1 MTDDKDKTPPASQN
15 ANVKSIWQKSNPFGK
30 FESKKIHRTQEDE
43 DREKAE
49 IAAAAKKAEPKVEE
63 ILNIPTSELTEEQ
76 IDVLKKKGKLPT
88 VIKVVDFTGSTEGAL
103 IKILISV
110 RNCGDALARDVKV
123 KCIGNA
129 RLRAASSPMAPVGD
143 IVTKSKGVA
152 QFTYEMPNNFC
163 EEYANFAVSAEAE
176 NSKTFSQLF
185 TVKTGRRPLSA
196 SEIMQKVEAE
206 ARGQNKVKPP
216 VGGG

>member
-1 MTDDKDKTPPASQN
+1 MTDNKDKTPPASEN

-30 FESKKIHRTQEDE
+30 FESKKIHKTKEDE
-43 DREKAE
+43 DRERAE
-49 IAAAAKKAEPKVEE
+49 IAAAAKKSEPKSSAE
-63 ILNIPTSELTEEQ
+63 ILDIPTGEMTEEQ
-76 IDVLKKKGKLPT
+76 IQELKKRGKLPT
-88 VIKVVDFTGSTEGAL
+88 VIKVVDFTGSTEGAM

-110 RNCGDALARDVKV
+110 VNCGDALARDVKV

-129 RLRAASSPMAPVGD
+129 RLRTASSPMAPVGD
-143 IVTKSKGVA
+143 IVVRSKGVA
-152 QFTYEMPNNFC
+152 QFTYEMPKNFC

-196 SEIMQKVEAE
+196 TEIMQQMEAE
-206 ARGQNKVKPP
+206 ARGQNKKKPQI
-216 VGGG
+216 G